1 MAETKIAL
9 LTISPSIDGT
19 DYLIVDN
26 TEVTRRTTINS
37 LSSVAAKWSLPT
49 STVVQANSASWNNTY
64 TTVQTLSAYVET
76 KVAEVSRVS
85 LSSVNTNFN
94 FIDLQSGV
102 LTSYSNTHNITAYI
116 GPAINTPNFV
126 TTVAQLSSGTIT
138 LKLPSSYTGG
148 SLISYG
154 DLYETAGVGATANI
168 VRVSDNKFLI
178 TGLLQ

>member
-19 DYLIVDN
+19 EYLIVDN

-37 LSSVAAKWSLPT
+37 LSGVAVKWSSPA
-49 STVVQANSASWNNTY
+49 STVVQANSANWNNTY
-64 TTVQTLSAYVET
+64 STVQTLSAYVET

-85 LSSVNTNFN
+85 LSSVDTDFS

-102 LTSYSNTHNITAYI
+102 LTSYSNTQNITAYI
-116 GPAINTPNFV
+116 GSEINTPNFV

-138 LKLPSSYTGG
+138 LKLSSSYTAG

-168 VRVSDNKFLI
+168 VRISNNKFLI

>member
-1 MAETKIAL
+1 MSDVVVGNHILDFMK
-9 LTISPSIDGT
+9 S
-19 DYLIVDN
+19 
-26 TEVTRRTTINS
+26 
-37 LSSVAAKWSLPT
+37 SSVGAARNVLNVYDKPIIDNLNT
-49 STVVQANSASWNNTY
+49 SYTSNSGAWVNTTNTVNSNIDNWNLSYSY
-64 TTVQTLSAYVET
+64 TRSLSAYVES
-76 KVAEVSRVS
+76 KISRVS
-85 LSSVNTNFN
+85 LSSVNTNFS

-102 LTSYSNTHNITAYI
+102 LTSYSNTQNITAYI
-116 GPAINTPNFV
+116 GPEINTPNFV

-138 LKLPSSYTGG
+138 LKLSSSYTDG